1 MAETDRRDEPGEITG
16 LLRQVSDG
24 REESFHR
31 LLPLVYDELS
41 RIAHGRLRWERSGHT
56 LDTAALV
63 HEAYLK
69 LADQTR
75 AAWQSREHFFAVASE
90 AMRRILIDHAK
101 RRTAAKRGAGA
112 AHVGLDDA
120 GDLPDAQLV
129 SDDQAAELLA
139 LDAALQRL
147 ALFNPEGAR
156 VVQYRFFGG
165 LSNPEV
171 ATVLGLSERTVRR
184 IWTMAKAWL
193 RREIEGV
200 KDGGVPPLSPA
211 PDRDRKSQPS

>member
-1 MAETDRRDEPGEITG
+1 MPEPERHDEPGEITG
-16 LLRQVSDG
+16 LLRQVAG
-24 REESFHR
+24 AREESFHR

-41 RIAHGRLRWERSGHT
+41 RIAHLRLRGERPGHT

-75 AAWQSREHFFAVASE
+75 AEWQSREHFFAVASE

-101 RRTAAKRGAGA
+101 RRAAAKRGAGA
-112 AHVGLDDA
+112 PHIALEDA
-120 GDLPDAQLV
+120 GDLADAGVV
-129 SDDQAAELLA
+129 SDDQAAELLV
-139 LDAALQRL
+139 LDAALERL

-193 RREIEGV
+193 RREIETAKERGT
-200 KDGGVPPLSPA
+200 SPA
-211 PDRDRKSQPS
+211 PTESGRDL